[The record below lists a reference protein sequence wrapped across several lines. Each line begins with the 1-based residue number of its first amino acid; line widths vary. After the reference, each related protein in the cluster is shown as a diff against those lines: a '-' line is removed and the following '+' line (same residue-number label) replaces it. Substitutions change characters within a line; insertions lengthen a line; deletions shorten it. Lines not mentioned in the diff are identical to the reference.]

1 MGNAK
6 KRGRPFTAERQP
18 PASAKR
24 VKKKKTR
31 IIEAVGLD
39 SWESIQD
46 YLLTKGAKKFIDSIN
61 KLQDKSYVFSYLQ
74 AMEYFK
80 PKLSRAEVTG
90 KDGQDLTVTFTETV
104 ISKKV

>member
-31 IIEAVGLD
+31 IKEAVGLE
-39 SWESIQD
+39 SWEGIAKYIQENGA
-46 YLLTKGAKKFIDSIN
+46 TKFVKELN
-61 KLQDKSYVFSYLQ
+61 KMKGRAFAANFLQ
-74 AMEYFK
+74 AAEYFK

-104 ISKKV
+104 ITKAV